1 MKVPAKPVVKRVI
14 KTTLPDDYITFKR
27 TNVVLSLTPQEL
39 AKLVELA
46 RDQKHRP
53 SEFDWA
59 DLHDTLS
66 YELTSHISVWG

>member
-1 MKVPAKPVVKRVI
+1 MKSPAKPVVKRVI

-39 AKLVELA
+39 AKIVELV

-53 SEFDWA
+53 ASFDWA